1 MNRELERAIGAQ
13 DIPLRVL
20 LFASLG
26 PGVAWG
32 LHFNLVYFLTA
43 LYCSMGRTGADVPIY
58 ISTGVLMLVALLA
71 GWTALRN
78 WRRLGKGARLTDA
91 ERGPMGR
98 TTLLLFIGMASS
110 VLFSLIILVEGLA
123 PLFLPPCSP
132 TGVS

>member
-43 LYCSMGRTGADVPIY
+43 MYCSMGRTDADVPVY
-58 ISTGVLMLVALLA
+58 VSTGVLLLVSLLA
-71 GWTALRN
+71 GWTALRH
-78 WRRLGKGARLTDA
+78 WRRLGKGARLTEA
-91 ERGPMGR
+91 ERGTTGR

-110 VLFSLIILVEGLA
+110 VLFSLIILVEGMA
-123 PLFLPPCSP
+123 PLFQRTCSL
-132 TGVS
+132 TGA

>member
-1 MNRELERAIGAQ
+1 MGRELERAVGAQ

-32 LHFNLVYFLTA
+32 LHLNLVYFLTA
-43 LYCSMGRTGADVPIY
+43 LYCSMGRSGADVAIY
-58 ISTGVLMLVALLA
+58 IATGVLLGLALFA

-91 ERGPMGR
+91 VSGPSGR
-98 TTLLLFIGMASS
+98 TAMLLFIGMASS
-110 VLFSLIILVEGLA
+110 VLFSLIILVEGLV
-123 PLFLPPCSP
+123 PMFVRSCSL
-132 TGVS
+132 TGA